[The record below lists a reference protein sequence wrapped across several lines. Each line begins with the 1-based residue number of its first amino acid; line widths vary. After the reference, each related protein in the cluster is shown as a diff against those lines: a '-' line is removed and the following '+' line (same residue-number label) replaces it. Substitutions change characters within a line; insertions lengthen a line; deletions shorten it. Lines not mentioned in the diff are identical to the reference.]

1 MNLAKNKMI
10 VAVIFLALIASGC
23 TGGGSQEEDQG
34 SQSVTVSTFSPF
46 PNPAPSAQNVQF
58 RMELINDGE
67 EDAENVYARLYNPPF
82 GDSGSQVWKA
92 TSGSMGEAYRT
103 LGFGT
108 LRAAGDQTPAV
119 PKTRQVN
126 FEAPDLGQDRNVD
139 YTFNS
144 YIMFDYATT
153 GTAEV
158 QIMGEDTYREEGSP
172 QGSAGLENSRAPI
185 QMEIRTPT
193 PIPIYETT
201 EDSVTK
207 QFCVIARNQGS
218 GVPFHPSVDPSGDSG
233 YDVSDVQENKDKFQI
248 EIQDV
253 GDVTFDVSEDNEQNY
268 QNVTILD
275 GKGVACFDMT
285 ISDTSGTLQ
294 QTVPIRVD
302 ADYGYRKQSNAN
314 VLVEGR

>member
-1 MNLAKNKMI
+1 
-10 VAVIFLALIASGC
+10 
-23 TGGGSQEEDQG
+23 
-34 SQSVTVSTFSPF
+34 
-46 PNPAPSAQNVQF
+46 
-58 RMELINDGE
+58 
-67 EDAENVYARLYNPPF
+67 
-82 GDSGSQVWKA
+82 
-92 TSGSMGEAYRT
+92 MGEAYRT